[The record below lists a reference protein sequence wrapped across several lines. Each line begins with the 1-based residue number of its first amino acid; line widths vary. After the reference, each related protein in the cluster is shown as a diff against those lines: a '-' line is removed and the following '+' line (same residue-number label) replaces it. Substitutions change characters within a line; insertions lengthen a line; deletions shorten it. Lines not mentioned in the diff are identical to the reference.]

1 MECGKLNGKFLKVKA
16 KVSGFLI
23 AKVEKR
29 NTPEIEKHA
38 SITIKRKK
46 NTITGL
52 QYLINAFLTYM
63 RGVTYTG
70 AVASSKGIA
79 ITTSTGQTFV
89 LSLLNSPY
97 IIVNNNSVI
106 IEFIAIDD
114 SSNSYTATS
123 EQLNTLSAGNI
134 IPIATANLTV
144 TKNSNEVLTLTWIIT
159 ITISTGTGIDYIPT
173 STPQGSEW
181 LCSGC
186 SGSCNSCTTS
196 TADSLFP
203 STCTGCSPTGLVSQ
217 YPNTSFITSQL
228 FIDMFYNNYKTGSSN
243 PFISYS
249 NGIIYIYTL
258 YCMTCFVVGVYDG
271 SPQFVSYQNTT
282 TCLTNLLEMQ
292 SVYTQVCVLNQPEPY
307 IGVQIE
313 ITT

>member
-38 SITIKRKK
+38 SITIKSKK

-63 RGVTYTG
+63 RGDTYTG
-70 AVASSKGIA
+70 AIAPSSGIA

-89 LSLLNSPY
+89 LSYLNSPY
-97 IIVNNNSVI
+97 IIVNNNSVM
-106 IEFIAIDD
+106 IEFIAIDS

-123 EQLNTLSAGNI
+123 EQLNTKSAGNI

-144 TKNSNEVLTLTWIIT
+144 TKNSNEILTLTWIIT

-173 STPQGSEW
+173 STPQSSQW
-181 LCSGC
+181 SCYGC
-186 SGSCNSCTTS
+186 SNGCNSCTTS

-203 STCTGCSPTGLVSQ
+203 TTCSGCYATGIVSQ
-217 YPNTSFITSQL
+217 YQNISFITSQL
-228 FIDMFYNNYKTGSSN
+228 FIDMFYNNYGTGSSN
-243 PFISYS
+243 PFVSYS
-249 NGIIYIYTL
+249 NGIIYIYSL
-258 YCMTCFVVGVYDG
+258 YCMKCFVVGIDNG
-271 SPQFVSYQNTT
+271 SPQFVSYQGTT
-282 TCLTNLLEMQ
+282 TCFRYLLSLN
-292 SVYTQVCVLNQPEPY
+292 SVYTQICVLTQTQPY

-313 ITT
+313 LTT

>member
-1 MECGKLNGKFLKVKA
+1 M
-16 KVSGFLI
+16 
-23 AKVEKR
+23 
-29 NTPEIEKHA
+29 
-38 SITIKRKK
+38 
-46 NTITGL
+46 
-52 QYLINAFLTYM
+52 
-63 RGVTYTG
+63 
-70 AVASSKGIA
+70 
-79 ITTSTGQTFV
+79 
-89 LSLLNSPY
+89 
-97 IIVNNNSVI
+97 

-123 EQLNTLSAGNI
+123 EQLNTKSAGNI

-173 STPQGSEW
+173 PTPQISQW
-181 LCSGC
+181 NCSGC
-186 SGSCNSCTTS
+186 VNGCYNCTTS
-196 TADSLFP
+196 TADSLFSSSCGNC
-203 STCTGCSPTGLVSQ
+203 STTGIVSK

-228 FIDMFYNNYKTGSSN
+228 FIDMFYNNYGTGSSN
-243 PFISYS
+243 PFVSYS

-258 YCMTCFVVGVYDG
+258 YCMTCFVVGVDNG

-282 TCLTNLLEMQ
+282 ICLTQNLTIQ
-292 SVYTQVCVLNQPEPY
+292 SVYTQICVLNQTEPY